1 MKILTNTLITF
12 VGIVSS
18 SVRGFLT
25 SSTSSHRRYDHAVA
39 MGAVSAEEDLELTRS
54 ILMGSSSSNNNI
66 DDDDNNIK
74 KYTSPSRPKNDL
86 MIRAAFGETVERT
99 PIWLFRQAGRHL
111 PEYTAY
117 KEETGRNFVE
127 LLKYPESVAECTMQ
141 PVRRYDI
148 DAAILFS
155 DILVIAEALGIE
167 VTMPGGVGILIPEPL
182 ANPDEVGTRIPSID
196 AIDENFV
203 ENKLGHVF
211 NAVRQIRS
219 KMEVEGKSIPLIGFS
234 AAPWTLLYY
243 MVGGSSRKN
252 NDIGMKW
259 LNDHPKESQQLLD
272 ILTKIVIEYMS
283 KQVENGAH
291 MLQVFEAMG
300 MMIDEEK
307 FNEFALPCL
316 EKISTELKSRYPDCP
331 LMVFS
336 RGASFANNKLSKLE
350 YDVVTIDGS
359 VDRKTA
365 RDAVDNRV
373 ALQGNYDPRELIEDA
388 EGTKTP
394 ETVRETAREMLE
406 VLGPQKLIANLGEGL
421 GGKESTMLVD
431 AFVTSIHEE
440 SAAMIS
446 AATADGKI

>member
-1 MKILTNTLITF
+1 MYIHIKMKFLSIT
-12 VGIVSS
+12 VLGLAAACVQ
-18 SVRGFLT
+18 GFAPTAASMGKT
-25 SSTSSHRRYDHAVA
+25 SSLVLTRAS
-39 MGAVSAEEDLELTRS
+39 VSAEQDLELTRQV
-54 ILMGSSSSNNNI
+54 LMGAVSSSEPTSTTTRT
-66 DDDDNNIK
+66 
-74 KYTSPSRPKNDL
+74 YSSPSRPANDL
-86 MIRAAFGETVERT
+86 MIRAALGETVEKT

-127 LLKYPESVAECTMQ
+127 LLKYPESVAECTLQ
-141 PVRRYDI
+141 PVRRYEV

-182 ANPDEVGTRIPSID
+182 AGPEEVASRIPALEEINE
-196 AIDENFV
+196 AFV
-203 ENKLGHVF
+203 EDKLGHVLE
-211 NAVRQIRS
+211 AVRQIRS
-219 KMEVEGKSIPLIGFS
+219 KMEKEAISVPLIGFS
-234 AAPWTLLYY
+234 AAPWTLLFY

-252 NDIGMKW
+252 QEIGMKW
-259 LNDHPKESQQLLD
+259 LNEHPAESQQLLD

-300 MMIDEEK
+300 MMIDEPNFDK
-307 FNEFALPCL
+307 FAMPCL
-316 EKISTELKSRYPDCP
+316 EQISKELKSRFPDVP

-336 RGASFANNKLSKLE
+336 RGASFANGGLSQLE

-359 VDRKTA
+359 VDRSTA
-365 RDAVDNRV
+365 RSVVGERV
-373 ALQGNYDPRELIEDA
+373 ALQGNYDPANLIEDE

-394 ETVRETAREMLE
+394 ETVRATAKEMLE
-406 VLGPQKLIANLGEGL
+406 ALGPQKLIANLGEGL
-421 GGKESTMLVD
+421 GGKESTKLVD

-440 SAAMIS
+440 SASMI
-446 AATADGKI
+446 AGDVDN